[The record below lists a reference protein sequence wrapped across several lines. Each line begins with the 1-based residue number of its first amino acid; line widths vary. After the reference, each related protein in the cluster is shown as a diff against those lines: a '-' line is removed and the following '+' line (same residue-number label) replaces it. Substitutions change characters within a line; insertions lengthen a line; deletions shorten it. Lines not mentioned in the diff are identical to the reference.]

1 MLGISPPHRRRAT
14 RLLRRPLL
22 VAALVVALPA
32 VAYGGSANWGFGT
45 RGQASATVTWQPA
58 NGQDVNV
65 VVFTLPVK
73 ARSAKT
79 RQGHRCT
86 VSRRHP
92 HQVRCVIA
100 PAASYGY
107 VDVVAK
113 SRIPCRAALHF
124 SARPVGASRLL
135 RQPDIPSGNGCG

>member
-1 MLGISPPHRRRAT
+1 MRTFRTLRTIARRRLAWS
-14 RLLRRPLL
+14 LL

-32 VAYGGSANWGFGT
+32 VALGAANWGFGT

-58 NGQDVNV
+58 NGQNVNV
-65 VVFTLPVK
+65 VLFTLPVK
-73 ARSAKT
+73 AKSAKT

-86 VSRRHP
+86 VSRKHP

-100 PAASYGY
+100 PAAAYGY
-107 VDVVAK
+107 VDIVAK
-113 SRIPCRAALHF
+113 KRIPCTGVIRF
-124 SARPVGASRLL
+124 SARPVGASRLV

>member
-1 MLGISPPHRRRAT
+1 MRRIRPPHRRRP
-14 RLLRRPLL
+14 RLLGGPLL
-22 VAALVVALPA
+22 VAALLVTVPA
-32 VAYGGSANWGFGT
+32 VASGTANWGFGT

-73 ARSAKT
+73 AKSART

-92 HQVRCVIA
+92 RQVRCVIA
-100 PAASYGY
+100 PATSYGY
-107 VDVVAK
+107 VDVVAR

-124 SARPVGASRLL
+124 SARPVGASRLV
-135 RQPDIPSGNGCG
+135 RQPDIASGNGCG